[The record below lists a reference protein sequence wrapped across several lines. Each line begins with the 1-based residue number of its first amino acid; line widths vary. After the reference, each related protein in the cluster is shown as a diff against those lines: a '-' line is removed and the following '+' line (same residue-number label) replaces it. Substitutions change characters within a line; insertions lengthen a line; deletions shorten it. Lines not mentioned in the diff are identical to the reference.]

1 MSANEATPAVSVV
14 IPLYNKAPYVHR
26 ALSSVFDQ
34 SFQDLEVVVV
44 DDGSTDA
51 GGEIVAAMQD
61 PRLRLIRQANAGVA
75 AARNVGV
82 GASRGRWVAFLDAD
96 DTWRPDR
103 LARQFA
109 ALLRT
114 PDVAWASGAFVTT
127 RRGRT
132 LPIAETPD
140 AWFAEA
146 DVLKDAL
153 LILGA
158 GWTLWTGTVMVR
170 RDVFAQLG
178 GFDPMLKVGEDVF
191 LWARLAV
198 QYPRIVYVRTPI
210 ATYSQG
216 IQDSLTR
223 RAAADGI
230 LDQLELARRLIALAT
245 ALPAPRAALLHE
257 QVRRI
262 VLRQAKNHL
271 AFGRFREFRAAL
283 EVGNALELG
292 PWGKWLRMGTLL
304 PSKPI
309 ARGVQWA
316 IRLRRRLRDATEKP

>member
-1 MSANEATPAVSVV
+1 MSGNQSIPAVSVV
-14 IPLYNKAPYVHR
+14 IPLYNKVSYVHR
-26 ALSSVFDQ
+26 AIDSVFDQ
-34 SFQDLEVVVV
+34 SFEDLEVIVV

-51 GGEIVAAMQD
+51 GGEVVAGIQD

-82 GASRGRWVAFLDAD
+82 RAARGRWVAFLDAD

-109 ALLRT
+109 ALLRA
-114 PDVAWASGAFVTT
+114 PDVVWAAGAFVTT
-127 RRGRT
+127 GRGRT
-132 LPIAETPD
+132 RQAPDTPD

-153 LILGA
+153 SILGA
-158 GWTLWTGTVMVR
+158 GWMLWTGTVMVR

-178 GFDPMLKVGEDVF
+178 GFDPMLKVGEDVY

-198 QYPRIVYVRTPI
+198 QHPRLVYVRTPI
-210 ATYSQG
+210 ATYA
-216 IQDSLTR
+216 QDDRNSLTK
-223 RAAADGI
+223 RAVADGI
-230 LDQLELARRLIALAT
+230 LDQLELARRLIALSK
-245 ALPAPRAALLHE
+245 ALPGPRAALLHE
-257 QVRRI
+257 QARRI
-262 VLRQAKNHL
+262 ILRQAKNHL

-283 EVGNALELG
+283 EVGNSLELG
-292 PWGKWLRMGTLL
+292 RWGRWLRMGTHL
-304 PSKPI
+304 PSSPI
-309 ARGVQWA
+309 ARGMQWA